1 MPVRTILFCIAAL
14 LAFPAAAQ
22 APEDTYSRLHS
33 AVLSKN
39 LKDVMRYSTNARRAE
54 VAANPSAEA
63 TIASMSAMLPKTYTV
78 TAKEVAPDGSSAQLR
93 VAGLLEASTER
104 TPMLGLIDMRRESG
118 EWRVEQWTWS
128 NDRAAA
134 GQSAPAQKPAAK
146 AADAPADKP
155 AAAAKPAAAPKPAAR
170 EVTADAALGRTA
182 KPAPCVIK
190 PVMSDNDLR
199 NCGARVPVTYE
210 KPR

>member
-14 LAFPAAAQ
+14 LALPAAAQ
-22 APEDTYSRLHS
+22 APEDAYSKLHN

-39 LKDVMRYSTNARRAE
+39 LRDVMRYATNARRAE

-63 TIASMSAMLPKTYTV
+63 TIASMAAMLPKTYTV
-78 TAKEVAPDGSSAQLR
+78 TAKDVAPDGNSARLR
-93 VAGLLEASTER
+93 VAGVLEASAER

-128 NDRAAA
+128 SDRAAA
-134 GQSAPAQKPAAK
+134 GQTAPAQKPVAK
-146 AADAPADKP
+146 AADAPADTP
-155 AAAAKPAAAPKPAAR
+155 APAAKPAAAPRPAAPA
-170 EVTADAALGRTA
+170 VTADAALGRTA
-182 KPAPCVIK
+182 KPAPCVVK
-190 PVMSDNDLR
+190 PVMSDDDLR